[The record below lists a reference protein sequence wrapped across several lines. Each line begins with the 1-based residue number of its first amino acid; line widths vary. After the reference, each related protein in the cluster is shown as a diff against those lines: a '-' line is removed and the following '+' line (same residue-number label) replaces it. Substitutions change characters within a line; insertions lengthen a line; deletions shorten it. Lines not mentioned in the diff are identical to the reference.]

1 MCGAIVGSALL
12 LITGILWAVCSAIQ
26 GKSKEAALQTTDTA
40 LSPKPGEK
48 DKSQAKPQER
58 PLAKKSVDSP
68 QKETRAAKPRPRP
81 KPEDRQKPA
90 VREVPWKEEQ
100 RAKPRPLVDQLPD
113 KPERAPGRKPPP
125 DRPQQ
130 RPDREPAAD
139 QVRLPA
145 KAPKP
150 LVADN
155 LIRVPKEQQRNI
167 DWAIARGVRF
177 LKASLAGEIY
187 SPRRWK
193 RGNRLGAII
202 LTGLTLLECGVPGND
217 PAVREI
223 ARLVRAAAGRL
234 RDTYSLSLALM
245 FLGRLGV
252 QKDRALIQTYALRL
266 IAGQN
271 GRGGWTYH
279 CPVLSG
285 PQERALRTAL
295 RQLPPLRR
303 IVSIFRSAS
312 ARGESGASERK
323 LRSGRRP
330 ASSPKKNEETGLDIS
345 RAKFTSIIRP
355 LSPAL
360 KALPVFRFTSIPV
373 LDESGKGVDD
383 NSNTQFAILGLWGA
397 RKHGVPMDRSLALVE
412 RRFRTSQNGNGSWG
426 YHYGGW
432 SNADSMTCTGL
443 LGLGLALGLDHHLH
457 GKGAAARLAG
467 KGDPG
472 IQNGLAYLGN
482 GIGRKTPVGHR
493 GWEVGFRR
501 GRGLVPAPGR
511 GRGMGKPKGKKGGR
525 IIGADAR
532 GDLYYLW
539 SVERVAMG
547 YGLRTIG
554 GKEWYPW
561 GAELILARQ
570 DADGGWSDRY
580 PGLPDTCFALLFLKR
595 ANLAR
600 DLPTRVLRARAG
612 DQVDDGD
619 LGDSNS
625 LRTGR

>member
-1 MCGAIVGSALL
+1 
-12 LITGILWAVCSAIQ
+12 
-26 GKSKEAALQTTDTA
+26 
-40 LSPKPGEK
+40 
-48 DKSQAKPQER
+48 
-58 PLAKKSVDSP
+58 
-68 QKETRAAKPRPRP
+68 
-81 KPEDRQKPA
+81 
-90 VREVPWKEEQ
+90 
-100 RAKPRPLVDQLPD
+100 
-113 KPERAPGRKPPP
+113 
-125 DRPQQ
+125 
-130 RPDREPAAD
+130 
-139 QVRLPA
+139 
-145 KAPKP
+145 
-150 LVADN
+150 
-155 LIRVPKEQQRNI
+155 
-167 DWAIARGVRF
+167 
-177 LKASLAGEIY
+177 
-187 SPRRWK
+187 
-193 RGNRLGAII
+193 
-202 LTGLTLLECGVPGND
+202 LTLLECGVPAND

-223 ARLVRAAAGRL
+223 AGLVRAAAGRL

-245 FLGRLGV
+245 FLDRLGV
-252 QKDRALIQTYALRL
+252 QEDRALIQTYALRL

-303 IVSIFRSAS
+303 IVSTFRSAS
-312 ARGESGASERK
+312 ARAESGASETK

-330 ASSPKKNEETGLDIS
+330 VSSPEKKEETAGDIS

-373 LDESGKGVDD
+373 LDESGNGVDD
-383 NSNTQFAILGLWGA
+383 NSNTQFAILGLWAA
-397 RKHGVPMDRSLALVE
+397 RKHGLPMDRSLALVE

-443 LGLGLALGLDHHLH
+443 LGLALALGLDHDLH
-457 GKGAAARLAG
+457 GKGAAARVAG
-467 KGDPG
+467 KDDRG
-472 IQNGLAYLGN
+472 IQSGLAYLGS
-482 GIGRKTPVGHR
+482 GIGRQAPAGHR
-493 GWEVGFRR
+493 GWGKGHPH
-501 GRGLVPAPGR
+501 GRGK
-511 GRGMGKPKGKKGGR
+511 GKGKHKGKKGGR
-525 IIGADAR
+525 MLGAAAR

-554 GKEWYPW
+554 AKEWYPW
-561 GAELILARQ
+561 GAELILAHQ

-612 DQVDDGD
+612 DRLDDGG
-619 LGDSNS
+619 LGDSTS